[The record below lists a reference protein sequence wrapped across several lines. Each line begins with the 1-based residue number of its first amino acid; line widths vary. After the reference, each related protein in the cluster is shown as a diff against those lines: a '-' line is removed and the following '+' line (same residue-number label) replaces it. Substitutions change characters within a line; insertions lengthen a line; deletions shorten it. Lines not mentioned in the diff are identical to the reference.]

1 MHIDR
6 IKMAGGF
13 LVFALATGSCAVAWG
28 REIVRW
34 DFAQGQQGWQ
44 GNPHVKDLVVS
55 AEGLAFSSTGIDPW
69 IESPPMDLSTSG
81 MTRVRVRMKSDA
93 DPHAELFY
101 GPTFQADRSVRFTVV
116 NDGQWHEYPVWIP
129 QPLGLGT
136 RLRLDPTGSEGR
148 IVVASIQVETL
159 VSLEP
164 PQFKRPRKP
173 SKGLARA
180 GTVSSGEL
188 RLEHYRRDLGDF
200 VLKVDGKEMAA
211 GYRAEQI
218 GLMIDGEACWLLL
231 EKADVSH
238 ASGSKNEITITALLK
253 DDRAGQWKVV
263 RSFEAGPQ
271 PGSICVETTFA
282 VDRDCEVIHFPW
294 LTLFPGLGAF
304 GERKTQG
311 LFAGLEY
318 LDNEPSS
325 SEADIT
331 TPEHI
336 RRVPDPVK
344 ITFPLMAVNYGGRYI
359 GLIWEPSDLTAAVFD
374 SPDRI
379 YNSGA
384 HVMALS
390 GPAVGD
396 GRFENALIAH
406 SPFAIKAG
414 QPLTARATIIGGLGD
429 TVVPAVRQYVE
440 IRGLPAVPEF
450 KGGFDA
456 AVRLLSHGW
465 LDSAINEGGLFRHAV
480 WGESFKAGPAAD
492 AVVYMDWL
500 ANHAREPN
508 MVERLSASRDLAV
521 KKLPQE
527 QPHMSAVSH
536 TRTPNP
542 PLVLGGVFAYV
553 ERRRADAESLLA
565 HFDEQGVKLYRPGT
579 VDYGSTHFAQHANGH
594 AAPDVVHILE
604 AATLSADPKLIEQGL
619 ALLDKQTSLYANT
632 TPRGAQVWEVPL
644 HTPDILASAYLVRA
658 YTLGYMIS
666 GKPEYLEQARY
677 WAWTGVPFIYLVSPT
692 EGLEKG
698 RSGLYSSTKFP
709 GSISLKNG
717 EGGTVDARPGFERE
731 ESKREILPSQSR
743 PDLPFS
749 NPDVGPYATIA
760 VLGATNWKAP
770 IWFGQPVQWC
780 GLVNGSALHLLSRYD
795 PEGPWA
801 TLANGITAA
810 GLQMTWPTSD
820 AKRQGLLPDYFLLR
834 PQRSEGPAINPGTVQ
849 THLPELF
856 DKGSF
861 YEVRRL
867 SKTGRFLHAPCAI
880 RDLQETNGSVTFSV
894 DGWGSKVFY
903 VLLAGVE
910 KAPTV
915 TVRPTRPN
923 ARPQDSAGQGATEFN
938 AQRRLLAITL
948 RQPSEIQVRF

>member
-13 LVFALATGSCAVAWG
+13 LVLALAAGSCAVARG
-28 REIVRW
+28 KEVVRW

-44 GNPHVKDLVVS
+44 ANPHVKDLVVS

-180 GTVSSGEL
+180 ATVSSGEL

-200 VLKVDGKEMAA
+200 VLKVDGKEMAG
-211 GYRAEQI
+211 GYRTEQI
-218 GLMIDGEACWLLL
+218 GLMIDEGACWLPL

-263 RSFEAGPQ
+263 RSFKAGPQ

-282 VDRDCEVIHFPW
+282 VDRDCEVIHLPW

-311 LFAGLEY
+311 LLAGLEY

-344 ITFPLMAVNYGGRYI
+344 ITFPLMAVNYGGRYV
-359 GLIWEPSDLTAAVFD
+359 GLIWEPSDLTAVVFD

-390 GPAVGD
+390 APVVGD
-396 GRFENALIAH
+396 GRFENALVAH
-406 SPFAIKAG
+406 SPFVIKAG

-465 LDSAINEGGLFRHAV
+465 LDSAINEGGFFRHAV

-508 MVERLSASRDLAV
+508 MVERLTSSRDLAM
-521 KKLPQE
+521 KKLPQD

-542 PLVLGGVFAYV
+542 PLVLGGVFPYV
-553 ERRRADAESLLA
+553 ERRGADAESLLA

-594 AAPDVVHILE
+594 AAPDIVHILE
-604 AATLSADPKLIEQGL
+604 AATLSADPKLTEQGL
-619 ALLDKQTSLYANT
+619 ALLDKQTALYANT

-658 YTLGYMIS
+658 YTLGYLIS

-677 WAWTGVPFIYLVSPT
+677 WAWTGVPFVYLANPT
-692 EGLEKG
+692 EG
-698 RSGLYSSTKFP
+698 
-709 GSISLKNG
+709 
-717 EGGTVDARPGFERE
+717 
-731 ESKREILPSQSR
+731 Q
-743 PDLPFS
+743 
-749 NPDVGPYATIA
+749 VGPYATIA

-780 GLVNGSALHLLSRYD
+780 GLVYGSALHLLSQYD

-880 RDLQETNGSVTFSV
+880 HDLQEANGSVTFSV

-910 KAPTV
+910 KAPMV

-938 AQRRLLAITL
+938 AQRRLLTITL